1 VVVAAGLLLALVSA
15 PGLLLALVSAP
26 GGRPGLLLDGGG
38 VLEQRPPEQVLGGP
52 AEARTRQFL
61 RKIIEVGRP

>member
-1 VVVAAGLLLALVSA
+1 
-15 PGLLLALVSAP
+15 
-26 GGRPGLLLDGGG
+26 